1 MNFDFDSQTRR
12 KLGYQLIEVVDRFFA
27 SLADR
32 PVQPAAED
40 RIYPPRL
47 SRLPEV
53 GEDPA
58 KVLDQICGELIDNGF
73 HVPSAHYL
81 GMMNPTPTYM
91 AFLAESLVAALNPQ
105 LASLDR
111 SQTASRIEAETVRW
125 VGELVGWQ
133 NAPSGT
139 FTTGGN
145 EANLSALAMALSAHF
160 PDVIENGLASI
171 GAQPVFYASMEGHHS
186 LDKSAGLLGLGRR
199 ALRRIPVNERLQLN
213 VQELEGAIREDLESG
228 KKPFCIVATAGTTS
242 SGAIDDIPRIHEIC
256 RRYNIWLHVDGAYG
270 AAVLFSNRHRGL
282 VRGIEE
288 ADSVTFDPHK
298 WLAMP
303 FAAGL
308 LLTRHPEVLERTFS
322 VACPY
327 LQKAPAGTLPDNRN
341 ISAQWSRRM
350 NSLKLWL
357 TLRVHGRRAYER
369 LIDRQ
374 MRLAQSF
381 ARWVANSEY
390 FELAA
395 PQVLP
400 ILNLRVRAAGIT
412 PQKVDALHASIIHA
426 SIIEEVNR
434 DGQRWISA
442 ATVNGESV
450 IRTMVISYLTEER
463 HIKDLQA
470 SLVAA
475 CCGLGLESK
484 SDRVPAEQPVEEPMM
499 PSGVQL
505 TPAALENAPPA

>member
-1 MNFDFDSQTRR
+1 
-12 KLGYQLIEVVDRFFA
+12 
-27 SLADR
+27 
-32 PVQPAAED
+32 
-40 RIYPPRL
+40 
-47 SRLPEV
+47 
-53 GEDPA
+53 
-58 KVLDQICGELIDNGF
+58 
-73 HVPSAHYL
+73 
-81 GMMNPTPTYM
+81 
-91 AFLAESLVAALNPQ
+91 
-105 LASLDR
+105 
-111 SQTASRIEAETVRW
+111 
-125 VGELVGWQ
+125 
-133 NAPSGT
+133 
-139 FTTGGN
+139 
-145 EANLSALAMALSAHF
+145 
-160 PDVIENGLASI
+160 
-171 GAQPVFYASMEGHHS
+171 
-186 LDKSAGLLGLGRR
+186 
-199 ALRRIPVNERLQLN
+199 LQLN
-213 VQELEGAIREDLESG
+213 VQQLETAIKEDLESG
-228 KKPFCIVATAGTTS
+228 KKPFCVVATAGTTS

-282 VRGIEE
+282 VQGIEQ

-475 CCGLGLESK
+475 CCSLGLESK
-484 SDRVPAEQPVEEPMM
+484 SNRVPAEQPVEQPMM
-499 PSGVQL
+499 PHGIQL
-505 TPAALENAPPA
+505 TPAPLENAPPA